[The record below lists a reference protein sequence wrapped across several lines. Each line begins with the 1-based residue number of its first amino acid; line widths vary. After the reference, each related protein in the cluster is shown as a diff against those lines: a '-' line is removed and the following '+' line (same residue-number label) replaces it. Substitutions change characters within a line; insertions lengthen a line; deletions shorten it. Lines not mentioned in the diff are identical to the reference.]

1 LLEYGTIARMEW
13 SMRRCWQGPLRVSLA
28 AFAVALAGWGQPP
41 SRGQAQTGQ
50 TAQAA
55 PQNDPANQHT
65 ISVTFS
71 FDFGKSPSCG
81 EKPALKTCV
90 KQFVVYDVSG
100 KRFRLFAVPVPE
112 GARGY
117 VNNITGESPTRI
129 FLPGKHFIA
138 VTAQNA
144 AGAESDLNAAKV
156 VVQVKPKA
164 VESSSPVK

>member
-1 LLEYGTIARMEW
+1 LLEYGTIARME
-13 SMRRCWQGPLRVSLA
+13 RRTRGSWQGSLRVGFVILG
-28 AFAVALAGWGQPP
+28 VALAV
-41 SRGQAQTGQ
+41 RGQTQSK
-50 TAQAA
+50 QAP

-81 EKPALKTCV
+81 EKPTLKTCV

-117 VNNITGESPTRI
+117 VNNITGQSPTRI

-164 VESSSPVK
+164 VESSSPAK